1 MKKNLFYLLWV
12 AYVLVVVFI
21 LNINNVFTGGVE
33 RTRMENLNLILNLC
47 FLLLIGVLFAISTVS
62 FINLNKVTH
71 SLTRV
76 KNLISKED
84 NDSYES
90 NSKAIWEK
98 MNNSK
103 SLFNNQILDKAM
115 SEYKTQIKRNGNNF
129 ASVRYVS
136 IEDFINESLLE
147 KAGMSYFNSAMP
159 GTLTGLGILGT
170 FIGLSLGL
178 ASFSGDDIYT
188 ISDNVGPLLSGMKVA
203 FHTSVY
209 GIFFS
214 LLYTFIYRSV
224 MSDAYEKLD
233 RFLNAFK
240 HFTSAGVKESEA
252 TTAMLVYQANTASL
266 LKEILEYLKGTHY
279 EQTES
284 LDVIVNRFCDKM
296 TYTLSEDYQALGNSI
311 KAARDAQAGSIEMF
325 NNITA
330 ATSNLVETNRQI
342 VNTIDSISK
351 KQHDLEMRL
360 LRQDKRIDD
369 TCDQIQATLYS
380 FGLAKNV
387 EEDYEV

>member
-1 MKKNLFYLLWV
+1 MKKNIFYLLWV
-12 AYVLVVVFI
+12 AYALVVVFI
-21 LNINNVFTGGVE
+21 LSINKVFTGGVE
-33 RTRMENLNLILNLC
+33 RTKMDSLNLALNLC
-47 FLLLIGVLFAISTVS
+47 FLLLIGVLFAVSTIS
-62 FINLNKVTH
+62 FINLNKVT
-71 SLTRV
+71 SALSRV
-76 KNLISKED
+76 SHIISKEG
-84 NDSYES
+84 NDVQDG
-90 NSKAIWEK
+90 NTKAVWEK
-98 MNNSK
+98 MNNAK
-103 SLFNNQILDKAM
+103 NLFNNQYLDKAM
-115 SEYKTQIKRNGNNF
+115 AEYKTQIKRNGNNF

-147 KAGMSYFNSAMP
+147 KAGMSFFNSAMP

-214 LLYTFIYRSV
+214 LIYTFIYRSV

-252 TTAMLVYQANTASL
+252 TTAMLVYQANTTSL
-266 LKEILEYLKGTHY
+266 LKEILDYMRGTHY

-311 KAARDAQAGSIEMF
+311 RAAREAQAGSVEMF
-325 NNITA
+325 NSLTA
-330 ATSNLVETNRQI
+330 TTAELVETNRQI
-342 VNTIDSISK
+342 VNSIDAISK

-369 TCDQIQATLYS
+369 TCDQIQATMYS

>member
-1 MKKNLFYLLWV
+1 MKKNIFYLLWV
-12 AYVLVVVFI
+12 AYALVVVFI
-21 LNINNVFTGGVE
+21 LSINKVFTGGVE
-33 RTRMENLNLILNLC
+33 RTKMDSLNLALNLC
-47 FLLLIGVLFAISTVS
+47 FLLLIGVLFAVSTIS
-62 FINLNKVTH
+62 FINLNRVTS
-71 SLTRV
+71 SLSRV
-76 KNLISKED
+76 SHIISKEA
-84 NDSYES
+84 NDSGED
-90 NSKAIWEK
+90 NTKAIWEK
-98 MNNSK
+98 MNNAK
-103 SLFNNQILDKAM
+103 SLFNNQYLDKAM
-115 SEYKTQIKRNGNNF
+115 AEYKTQIKRNGNNF

-136 IEDFINESLLE
+136 IEDFINEALLE
-147 KAGMSYFNSAMP
+147 KAGMSFFNSAMP

-214 LLYTFIYRSV
+214 LIYTFIYRSV

-233 RFLNAFK
+233 KFLNAFK

-252 TTAMLVYQANTASL
+252 TTAMLVYQANTTSL
-266 LKEILEYLKGTHY
+266 LKEILDYMRGTHY

-296 TYTLSEDYQALGNSI
+296 TYTLNEDYQALGNSI
-311 KAARDAQAGSIEMF
+311 RAAREAQAGSVEVF
-325 NNITA
+325 NTLTA
-330 ATSNLVETNRQI
+330 TTAELVETNRQI
-342 VNTIDSISK
+342 VNSIDAISK